1 MSDKQLQSM
10 TEQEIRARFRCAPAY
25 YLQAKLER
33 KRALERRGRRSRK
46 AAKRARQDHSAQI
59 ADAVPAPAGTAN
71 VPEMP
76 IRSASEHRPALSDA
90 LPNDLLSDSDIDP
103 LMEPMAEAMADFMTE
118 STDASMVA
126 LEDEPESLDL
136 ALPGFEILDAALAEF
151 DGHDTAP
158 EASVEV
164 DLGLTQQAILEAALA
179 DYGNWPFLS
188 DPKTGGAPG
197 IDPEVEAWFD
207 LDEVAETAT
216 EMASKMGSEMAPEPQ
231 PEPELDREPKL
242 TLVRERPAELSAD
255 SDLED
260 LLQQLLDS
268 EPDLDL
274 VLDKDPELEEALA
287 AEVESAAHAD
297 NVMHGDFGN
306 HGSPTV
312 RVVSVVM
319 DRKRP
324 NMVRIVRESSR
335 LAS

>member
-10 TEQEIRARFRCAPAY
+10 TEQEIRARFHCAPAY

-33 KRALERRGRRSRK
+33 KRALERRKHRSLK
-46 AAKRARQDHSAQI
+46 AAKPARQ
-59 ADAVPAPAGTAN
+59 
-71 VPEMP
+71 
-76 IRSASEHRPALSDA
+76 ALSTREEPARTPPEIVDAMPAVQSAPEFGPELADA

-103 LMEPMAEAMADFMTE
+103 LMEPMADAMPDFMTE
-118 STDASMVA
+118 STDTFMVA
-126 LEDEPESLDL
+126 PVGEPESLDL
-136 ALPGFEILDAALAEF
+136 ALPGFEILEAALAEF
-151 DGHDTAP
+151 DDRNTTP
-158 EASVEV
+158 EASVDV
-164 DLGLTQQAILEAALA
+164 DLGLTQQAILEAALE

-197 IDPEVEAWFD
+197 VDPEVEAWFD
-207 LDEVAETAT
+207 LDEVAETTMVA
-216 EMASKMGSEMAPEPQ
+216 EPAIAPEPQ
-231 PEPELDREPKL
+231 PEPEHDSEPKL
-242 TLVRERPAELSAD
+242 TLVRERPAEPSED

-287 AEVESAAHAD
+287 AEVESAARAD

-306 HGSPTV
+306 HSSPTV
-312 RVVSVVM
+312 RVVSVAM

>member
-33 KRALERRGRRSRK
+33 KRALEGRTRRSRK
-46 AAKRARQDHSAQI
+46 AAPSGRQVEPGAAVQPTPTPAETMNAPRAPAR
-59 ADAVPAPAGTAN
+59 PAPERR
-71 VPEMP
+71 PEP
-76 IRSASEHRPALSDA
+76 SNP

-103 LMEPMAEAMADFMTE
+103 LTEPMAEAMGDFLDDSHGE
-118 STDASMVA
+118 FSGEFPA
-126 LEDEPESLDL
+126 EPESLDL

-151 DGHDTAP
+151 DDRNAAP
-158 EASVEV
+158 EPTVEV
-164 DLGLTQQAILEAALA
+164 DLGLTQQAILEAALE

-188 DPKTGGAPG
+188 ELMTGRAAGV
-197 IDPEVEAWFD
+197 DSEVEAWFD
-207 LDEVAETAT
+207 LDEVAET
-216 EMASKMGSEMAPEPQ
+216 EMASELE
-231 PEPELDREPKL
+231 PEPEPEPEPEREPKL
-242 TLVRERPAELSAD
+242 ELVRERPAAPSAD

-274 VLDKDPELEEALA
+274 VLSADPALEEALA
-287 AEVESAAHAD
+287 ADVESAALAD
-297 NVMHGDFGN
+297 NVMRGDFGH

-312 RVVSVVM
+312 RVVSVAM

-324 NMVRIVRESSR
+324 NMVRVVRESSR